1 MNEREL
7 KELTTVV
14 DGADCAIIITEKD
27 GVVSL
32 GFSQHLSEMEVLDL
46 LAVVTS
52 KFYDI
57 AEEDGSNSVH

>member
-7 KELTTVV
+7 KELATVV

-27 GVVSL
+27 GEVSL
-32 GFSQHLSEMEVLDL
+32 GFSQHLNEMEVLDL

-52 KFYDI
+52 TFYDI

>member
-7 KELTTVV
+7 KELATVV

-27 GVVSL
+27 GEVSL

-46 LAVVTS
+46 LTVVTS
-52 KFYDI
+52 TFYDI

>member
-1 MNEREL
+1 LNEREL
-7 KELTTVV
+7 KELATVV
-14 DGADCAIIITEKD
+14 DGADCTIIITEKD
-27 GVVSL
+27 GAVSL

-52 KFYDI
+52 TFYDI

>member
-7 KELTTVV
+7 KELATVV
-14 DGADCAIIITEKD
+14 DGADCTIIITEKD
-27 GVVSL
+27 GSVSL

-46 LAVVTS
+46 LSVVTS
-52 KFYDI
+52 TFYDI

>member
-7 KELTTVV
+7 KELATVV
-14 DGADCAIIITEKD
+14 DGADCTIIITEKD
-27 GVVSL
+27 GAVSL

-52 KFYDI
+52 TFYDI

>member
-7 KELTTVV
+7 KELATVV

-27 GVVSL
+27 GEVSL
-32 GFSQHLSEMEVLDL
+32 GFSQHLNEMEVLDL
-46 LAVVTS
+46 LAVDTS

-57 AEEDGSNSVH
+57 VEEDGSNSVH

>member
-1 MNEREL
+1 MNKREL
-7 KELTTVV
+7 KELATVV

-27 GVVSL
+27 GEVSL
-32 GFSQHLSEMEVLDL
+32 GFSQHLNEMEVLDL

>member
-27 GVVSL
+27 GEVSL
-32 GFSQHLSEMEVLDL
+32 GFSQHLNDMEVLDL

-52 KFYDI
+52 TFYDI
-57 AEEDGSNSVH
+57 AEEDGSDLVH

>member
-7 KELTTVV
+7 KELATVV
-14 DGADCAIIITEKD
+14 EGADCAIIITEKD
-27 GVVSL
+27 GEVSL
-32 GFSQHLSEMEVLDL
+32 GFSQHLNEMEVLDL

>member
-7 KELTTVV
+7 KELATVV

-32 GFSQHLSEMEVLDL
+32 GFSQHLNDMEVLDL

-52 KFYDI
+52 TFYDI

>member
-7 KELTTVV
+7 KELATVV
-14 DGADCAIIITEKD
+14 DGADCTIIITEKD
-27 GVVSL
+27 GEVSL

-52 KFYDI
+52 TFYDI

>member
-7 KELTTVV
+7 KELATVV

-27 GVVSL
+27 GEVSL
-32 GFSQHLSEMEVLDL
+32 GFSQHLNDMEVLDL

-52 KFYDI
+52 TFYDI
-57 AEEDGSNSVH
+57 VEEDGSDLVH

>member
-7 KELTTVV
+7 KELATVV

-27 GVVSL
+27 GEVSL
-32 GFSQHLSEMEVLDL
+32 GFSQHLNEMEVLDL

-57 AEEDGSNSVH
+57 AEEEGSNSVH

>member
-7 KELTTVV
+7 KELATVL

-27 GVVSL
+27 GEVSL

>member
-1 MNEREL
+1 LNEREL
-7 KELTTVV
+7 KELATVV

-32 GFSQHLSEMEVLDL
+32 GFSQHLNDMEVLDL

>member
-7 KELTTVV
+7 KELATVV

-27 GVVSL
+27 GEVSL
-32 GFSQHLSEMEVLDL
+32 GFSQHLNEMEVLDL
-46 LAVVTS
+46 LTVVTS
-52 KFYDI
+52 TFYDI

>member
-1 MNEREL
+1 MNKREL
-7 KELTTVV
+7 KELATVV

-27 GVVSL
+27 GEVSL

-46 LAVVTS
+46 LTVVTS
-52 KFYDI
+52 TFYDI

>member
-7 KELTTVV
+7 KELATVV

-27 GVVSL
+27 GEVSL

-52 KFYDI
+52 TFYDI
-57 AEEDGSNSVH
+57 AEEDGSDLVH